1 MVEISASILS
11 IKNEEAIKTLYNLET
26 AGINYFHIDVMDGK
40 FVKENTSDRMI
51 EYCEYINSISNL
63 PLDVHLMVDDVK
75 SYINS
80 FLAFEPNII
89 TFHLEAGKTKEEI
102 FEWINLI
109 KENNVKVGIS
119 IKPNTNIKEIYD
131 YLPFIHM
138 VLVMTVEPGK
148 GGQELIE
155 STISKIKKLKEYI
168 IEKNLDTI
176 IEADGGINNN
186 NISKLKDA
194 GLDIAVAGSYIV
206 NSENKKDAILN
217 LK

>member
-1 MVEISASILS
+1 MIEISTSVLTIEDNAVSIFY
-11 IKNEEAIKTLYNLET
+11 ELEVSGT
-26 AGINYFHIDVMDGK
+26 DYFHIDVMDGK
-40 FVKENTSDRMI
+40 FVEKDTSKIMI
-51 EYCEYINSISNL
+51 DYATTLSHITPIGI
-63 PLDVHLMVDDVK
+63 DVHLMCEDIEKFVDE
-75 SYINS
+75 YIMLEPDSIS
-80 FLAFEPNII
+80 FHIEAIKNKDQAMNII
-89 TFHLEAGKTKEEI
+89 QD
-102 FEWINLI
+102 I
-109 KENNVKVGIS
+109 KSNNVKVGMAIN
-119 IKPNTNIKEIYD
+119 PNTDIEKIFE
-131 YLPFIHM
+131 YLPFLHKVI
-138 VLVMTVEPGK
+138 VMTVEPGK

>member
-1 MVEISASILS
+1 M
-11 IKNEEAIKTLYNLET
+11 
-26 AGINYFHIDVMDGK
+26 
-40 FVKENTSDRMI
+40 
-51 EYCEYINSISNL
+51 
-63 PLDVHLMVDDVK
+63 P
-75 SYINS
+75 
-80 FLAFEPNII
+80 FL
-89 TFHLEAGKTKEEI
+89 H
-102 FEWINLI
+102 
-109 KENNVKVGIS
+109 KVI
-119 IKPNTNIKEIYD
+119 
-131 YLPFIHM
+131 
-138 VLVMTVEPGK
+138 VMTVEPGK